1 MQLPPAPT
9 RPYAAGQRPPSR
21 FGSRPHP
28 RPPRLP
34 GGQRPAPRPP
44 ARPIPETL
52 TRLRQAASRPRR
64 TSARPAV
71 ATRVRGGGAGG
82 CQHRMPAAAV
92 PIRFDPPY
100 PSLTKSRPKD
110 SCSPYGRYGWLHRIT
125 SAQLIRSPNCKHA
138 FVSGSQI
145 LLLMTHVILVTTHQ
159 KISPLQFRCRC
170 AAL

>member
-1 MQLPPAPT
+1 MSATAVPACREVGAASTPCRQAVASSPGRNLLEERSSSCRAMVALLSPP
-9 RPYAAGQRPPSR
+9 
-21 FGSRPHP
+21 F
-28 RPPRLP
+28 LW
-34 GGQRPAPRPP
+34 
-44 ARPIPETL
+44 TL
-52 TRLRQAASRPRR
+52 TVHSSML
-64 TSARPAV
+64 V
-71 ATRVRGGGAGG
+71 D
-82 CQHRMPAAAV
+82 QHRMPAAAV